1 VNVLRS
7 YSLAKDLTENQ
18 SHPLSRPHTIEE
30 PMPRQGRKSKKL
42 QEVIPSLK
50 SEYKYRASIALHLL
64 YKKIHFASIFAAVN
78 TFLAE

>member
-7 YSLAKDLTENQ
+7 YSLATDLIENQ

-42 QEVIPSLK
+42 QEVIPFLK